1 MAEELTDE
9 ELRKKAERRVNQ
21 KVRLLYFIGI
31 WIVISIFMFVIWYL
45 NPPHGYQWFWW
56 VVGGMGFAVLLQVV
70 GYFSG
75 RKGEAARDRMIEK
88 EMERMK
94 K

>member
-1 MAEELTDE
+1 M
-9 ELRKKAERRVNQ
+9 
-21 KVRLLYFIGI
+21 I
-31 WIVISIFMFVIWYL
+31 
-45 NPPHGYQWFWW
+45 
-56 VVGGMGFAVLLQVV
+56 QVV

-75 RKGEAARDRMIEK
+75 RKGEAAHDRMIDK

>member
-31 WIVISIFMFVIWYL
+31 WIVISIFMFFIWYFDK
-45 NPPHGYQWFWW
+45 PHTYQWFWW

-75 RKGEAARDRMIEK
+75 RKGEAARDRMIDK